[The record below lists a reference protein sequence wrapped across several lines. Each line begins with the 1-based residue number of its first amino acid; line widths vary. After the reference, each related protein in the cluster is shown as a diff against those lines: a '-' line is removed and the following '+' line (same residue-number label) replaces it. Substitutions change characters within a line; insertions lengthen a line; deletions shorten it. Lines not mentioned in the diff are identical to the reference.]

1 MSAPR
6 AILHVDMDAFY
17 ASVEQRDRPELRG
30 QPLIVGGTTNR
41 GVVAAASYEVRKF
54 GVRSAMPIREALRR
68 CPHAICVTPRMSV
81 YRDVS
86 HEVFAVFHEYTPI
99 VEGLSLDEAFLD
111 VTASLALKGDA
122 VTIARHIKDGIRAK
136 TQLSSSVGVAPNKLV
151 AKIGSD
157 LNKPDGLTV
166 VDATNMRATLDPLS
180 VRRLPGLGRKL
191 GERVEAAGLATLGQL
206 RVAPDAVLWPIFGR
220 DSQRMRERAAGID
233 DRPVMAEWDEK
244 SISAE
249 ETFFTDLS
257 DVARMQAEVARLAD
271 RAGTRMRAQNLA
283 TGCVQVKI
291 RRADFTTFTRQK
303 RFEPSTTDSRT
314 IARIAAELLAAWL
327 GEQPRAKVRLLGV
340 GVNHLHAA
348 DQLDLFA
355 QAGVAPGARAAASPT
370 ATALDSAV
378 DQIRERFGSLA
389 LRRGSAL
396 PEARGAEESGE
407 DMSEA
412 APSRARERAGMREG
426 RSGPSSDKPAGQRGG
441 PSRR

>member
-17 ASVEQRDRPELRG
+17 ASVEQRDDPRLRG
-30 QPLIVGGTTNR
+30 QPLIVGGTSNR

-68 CPHAICVTPRMSV
+68 CPHAICVKPRMSV
-81 YRDVS
+81 YREVS
-86 HEVFAVFHEYTPI
+86 HQVFGIFHEYTPV

-122 VTIARHIKDGIRAK
+122 VSIARGIKQRIRAV
-136 TQLSSSVGVAPNKLV
+136 TELGASVGVAPNKLV

-157 LNKPDGLTV
+157 LEKPDGLTV
-166 VDATNMRATLDPLS
+166 ITPENMRAVLDPLS

-191 GERVEAAGLATLGQL
+191 GERVEAAGLLTFGQL
-206 RVAPDAVLWPIFGR
+206 RAATDTVLWPIFGR
-220 DSQRMRERAAGID
+220 DSQRMRDRASGID
-233 DRPVMAEWDEK
+233 DRPVMSEWDEK

-249 ETFFTDLS
+249 ETFFTDLA
-257 DVARMQAEVARLAD
+257 DPARMRAEVLRLAD

-314 IARIAAELLAAWL
+314 IAKIAGELLAAWL
-327 GEQPRAKVRLLGV
+327 EEQPRAKVRLLGV

-348 DQLDLFA
+348 DQMDLFA
-355 QAGVAPGARAAASPT
+355 SASAAPT
-370 ATALDSAV
+370 AAGGNPTALDAAV
-378 DQIRERFGSLA
+378 DLIREKFGNLA
-389 LRRGSAL
+389 VRRGSAL
-396 PEARGAEESGE
+396 PEARGEEESGE
-407 DMSEA
+407 DMSEK
-412 APSRARERAGMREG
+412 APDRRRIRTSPTPPARR
-426 RSGPSSDKPAGQRGG
+426 
-441 PSRR
+441 

>member
-17 ASVEQRDRPELRG
+17 ASVEQRDDPRLRG
-30 QPLIVGGTTNR
+30 QPLIVGGTSNR

-81 YRDVS
+81 YREVS
-86 HEVFAVFHEYTPI
+86 HQVFAVFHEYTPV
-99 VEGLSLDEAFLD
+99 VEGLSLDEAYLD

-122 VTIARHIKDGIRAK
+122 VSIARGIKERIRAS
-136 TQLSSSVGVAPNKLV
+136 TGLGASVGVAPNKLV
-151 AKIGSD
+151 AKIASE
-157 LNKPDGLTV
+157 LEKPDGLTV
-166 VDATNMRATLDPLS
+166 VTPANLRALLDPLS

-191 GERVEAAGLATLGQL
+191 GERVEAAGLHTFGQL
-206 RVAPDAVLWPIFGR
+206 RCATDTVLWPIFGR
-220 DSQRMRERAAGID
+220 DSQRMRERASGID
-233 DRPVMAEWDEK
+233 DRPVMSEWDEK

-249 ETFFTDLS
+249 ETFSTDL
-257 DVARMQAEVARLAD
+257 VEHARMRAEVLRLAD

-314 IARIAAELLAAWL
+314 IAKIAGELLTAWL
-327 GEQPRAKVRLLGV
+327 EEQPRARVRLLGV

-355 QAGVAPGARAAASPT
+355 QGPAQSQEGSSS
-370 ATALDSAV
+370 TALDVAV
-378 DQIRERFGSLA
+378 DQIRERFGNLA
-389 LRRGSAL
+389 VRRGSAL
-396 PEARGAEESGE
+396 PEARGAEEAAE
-407 DMSEA
+407 NMSEE
-412 APSRARERAGMREG
+412 APGRRRRSTSPTAPERR
-426 RSGPSSDKPAGQRGG
+426 
-441 PSRR
+441 

>member
-30 QPLIVGGTTNR
+30 QPLIVGGTSNR

-68 CPHAICVTPRMSV
+68 CPHAICVKPRMSV
-81 YRDVS
+81 YREVS
-86 HEVFAVFHEYTPI
+86 HQVFAVFHEYTPI

-122 VTIARHIKDGIRAK
+122 ITIARNIKQRIRDT
-136 TQLSSSVGVAPNKLV
+136 TQLAASVGVAPNKLV
-151 AKIGSD
+151 AKIASE
-157 LNKPDGLTV
+157 LEKPDGLTV
-166 VDATNMRATLDPLS
+166 INLHNMHAVLDPLS

-191 GERVEAAGLATLGQL
+191 GERVEAAGLATFGQL

-220 DSQRMRERAAGID
+220 DSQRMRERASGID
-233 DRPVMAEWDEK
+233 ERPVMSEWDEK

-249 ETFFTDLS
+249 ETFFSDLA
-257 DVARMQAEVARLAD
+257 DHARMQAEVMRLAD

-283 TGCVQVKI
+283 TGCVAVKI

-314 IARIAAELLAAWL
+314 IAKVATELLDAWL
-327 GEQPRAKVRLLGV
+327 AEQPRSKVRLLGV

-348 DQLDLFA
+348 DQMDLFA
-355 QAGVAPGARAAASPT
+355 APAPEGGVNTGAN
-370 ATALDSAV
+370 ALDAAV
-378 DQIRERFGSLA
+378 DLIRERFGTLA
-389 LRRGSAL
+389 VRRGSAL
-396 PEARGAEESGE
+396 PEARGEDEPAE
-407 DMSEA
+407 DMSEK
-412 APSRARERAGMREG
+412 APG
-426 RSGPSSDKPAGQRGG
+426 RRRQKDASPGSD
-441 PSRR
+441 RR

>member
-30 QPLIVGGTTNR
+30 QPVIVGGTSNR

-68 CPHAICVTPRMSV
+68 CPHAICVKPRMAV

-86 HEVFAVFHEYTPI
+86 HEVFAVFHEYTPV

-111 VTASLALKGDA
+111 VTASLALKGDPVHIARGIKERIRA
-122 VTIARHIKDGIRAK
+122 VT
-136 TQLSSSVGVAPNKLV
+136 QLGASVGVAPNKLI
-151 AKIGSD
+151 AKIASD
-157 LNKPDGLTV
+157 LDKPDGLTV
-166 VDATNMRATLDPLS
+166 VTPENQRATLDPLS
-180 VRRLPGLGRKL
+180 VRRLPGLGRRL
-191 GERVEAAGLATLGQL
+191 GERVEGAGLKTLGEL
-206 RVAPDAVLWPIFGR
+206 RVATDAVLWPIFGR
-220 DSQRMRERAAGID
+220 DSQRMRERASGID
-233 DRPVMAEWDEK
+233 ERPVMSDWDEK

-249 ETFFTDLS
+249 ETFFTDLA
-257 DVARMQAEVARLAD
+257 DPARMQAEVARLAD
-271 RAGTRMRAQNLA
+271 RAGARMRAQNLA

-314 IARIAAELLAAWL
+314 IAKVAGELLAAWVA
-327 GEQPRAKVRLLGV
+327 EQPRSTVRLLGV

-355 QAGVAPGARAAASPT
+355 APAATAGGVS
-370 ATALDSAV
+370 ATALDLTV
-378 DQIRERFGSLA
+378 DQIRERFGNLA
-389 LRRGSAL
+389 LRRGSSL
-396 PEARGAEESGE
+396 PEAR
-407 DMSEA
+407 
-412 APSRARERAGMREG
+412 
-426 RSGPSSDKPAGQRGG
+426 
-441 PSRR
+441 

>member
-30 QPLIVGGTTNR
+30 QPVIVGGTSNR

-68 CPHAICVTPRMSV
+68 CPHAICVKPRLSV
-81 YRDVS
+81 YREVS
-86 HEVFAVFHEYTPI
+86 HQVFAVFHEYTPV

-111 VTASLALKGDA
+111 VTGSLALKGDA
-122 VTIARHIKDGIRAK
+122 VSIARGIKSRIQER
-136 TQLSSSVGVAPNKLV
+136 TQLTASVGVAPNKLV

-166 VDATNMRATLDPLS
+166 VDAGNLRAVLDPLS

-191 GERVEAAGLATLGQL
+191 GERVEAAGLTTFAQL
-206 RVAPDAVLWPIFGR
+206 RQAPDAVLWPIFGR

-233 DRPVMAEWDEK
+233 DRQVMSEWDEK

-249 ETFFTDLS
+249 ETFFTDLT
-257 DVARMQAEVARLAD
+257 DPARMHSEVLRLAD
-271 RAGTRMRAQNLA
+271 RASTRMRAQNLA
-283 TGCVQVKI
+283 TGCVQVKV

-303 RFEPSTTDSRT
+303 RFEPSSTDSRT
-314 IARIAAELLAAWL
+314 IARIAAELLSAWL
-327 GEQPRAKVRLLGV
+327 DEQPRARVRLLGV

-348 DQLDLFA
+348 DQMDLFA
-355 QAGVAPGARAAASPT
+355 SPAAATS
-370 ATALDSAV
+370 ATALDATL

-389 LRRGSAL
+389 MRRGSAL
-396 PEARGAEESGE
+396 PEGRGADMGEPESGE
-407 DMSEA
+407 DLSEA
-412 APSRARERAGMREG
+412 APSRGRERSEMRRG
-426 RSGPSSDKPAGQRGG
+426 RLSDKPAAARGG
-441 PSRR
+441 SGPRRP